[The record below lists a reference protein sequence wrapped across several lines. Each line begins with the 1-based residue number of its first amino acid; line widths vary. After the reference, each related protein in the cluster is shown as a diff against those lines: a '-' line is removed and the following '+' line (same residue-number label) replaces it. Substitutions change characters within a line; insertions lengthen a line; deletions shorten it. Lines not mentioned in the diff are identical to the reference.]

1 MKDISYQ
8 TGRII
13 RNAPVSLMLASL
25 FELIYI
31 YCFRVFRQ
39 IFSDCLLFPIV
50 LVGLA
55 SNIFACH
62 KNLSQ
67 TANA

>member
-13 RNAPVSLMLASL
+13 RKTPVSLTFASL

-31 YCFRVFRQ
+31 YCFQVFRQ
-39 IFSDCLLFPIV
+39 IFSRLFV
-50 LVGLA
+50 N
-55 SNIFACH
+55 SY
-62 KNLSQ
+62 
-67 TANA
+67 